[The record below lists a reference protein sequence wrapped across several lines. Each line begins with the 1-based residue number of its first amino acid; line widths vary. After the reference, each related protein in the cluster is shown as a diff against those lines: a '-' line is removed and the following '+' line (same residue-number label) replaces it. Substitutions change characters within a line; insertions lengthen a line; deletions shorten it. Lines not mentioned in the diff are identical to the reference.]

1 MLIFID
7 LVLIIFNIF
16 SGFIDRKLEM
26 SFREKIHWVALVS
39 LILGFGWYFMSYP
52 WATAN
57 TRDGMLTSVWML
69 IPTTLIF
76 LVPMVIGSVWFAIRT
91 PKEANLRED
100 EREKMIHLKG
110 AHAAYYPLVIGVWA
124 NIFALINGLN
134 YGWSVNILMAT
145 LVSAELVRVGG
156 QLYLYR
162 RGH

>member
-1 MLIFID
+1 
-7 LVLIIFNIF
+7 
-16 SGFIDRKLEM
+16 M
-26 SFREKIHWVALVS
+26 SFREKIHWVTLVS
-39 LILGFGWYFMSYP
+39 LILGFGWYFTSYP

-57 TRDGMLTSVWML
+57 TLDGMLTSVWML

-91 PKEANLRED
+91 PKEANLKED

-110 AHAAYYPLVIGVWA
+110 THAAYYPLVIGVWA
-124 NIFALINGLN
+124 NIFGLINGLN

-145 LVSAELVRVGG
+145 LVSAELVCVGA

-162 RGH
+162 RGY

>member
-124 NIFALINGLN
+124 NIFALIYGLN

-145 LVSAELVRVGG
+145 LVSAELVRVGA